1 MADITVRNLD
11 DAVRQRLKQRAA
23 AHGRSMEAEVRAIL
37 TAAVDRGD
45 LARAWVETT
54 RHLRGEDVP
63 LPERSAPRRVDI
75 G

>member
-11 DAVRQRLKQRAA
+11 DTVRQRLKQRAA

-37 TAAVDRGD
+37 TSAVAPGD

-54 RHLRGEDVP
+54 RHLRGADVP
-63 LPERSAPRRVDI
+63 LQERSAPRHVDI

>member
-1 MADITVRNLD
+1 
-11 DAVRQRLKQRAA
+11 
-23 AHGRSMEAEVRAIL
+23 MEAEVRAIL

-54 RHLRGEDVP
+54 RHLRGEGLP
-63 LPERSAPRRVDI
+63 LPERSVPRRVDI